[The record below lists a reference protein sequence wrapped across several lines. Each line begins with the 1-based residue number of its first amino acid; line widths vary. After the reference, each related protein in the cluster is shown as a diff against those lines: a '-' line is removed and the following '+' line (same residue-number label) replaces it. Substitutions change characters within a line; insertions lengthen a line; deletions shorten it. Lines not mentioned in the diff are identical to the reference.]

1 MNIKTS
7 SGFGQKSTF
16 FEEIFA
22 FYDLMNLKKLPNE
35 QINYA
40 KRLMRRFEPT
50 ITYVENTII
59 FNEFVDLWSKYQL
72 ILTYDRRNSIVELTL
87 CMNNV
92 TFLNSHA
99 YENHSAAQFS
109 FEQH

>member
-35 QINYA
+35 QINLSFFSRNYA

-59 FNEFVDLWSKYQL
+59 FFEFVDLWSK
-72 ILTYDRRNSIVELTL
+72 D
-87 CMNNV
+87 
-92 TFLNSHA
+92 
-99 YENHSAAQFS
+99 
-109 FEQH
+109 